1 MKIPYWFESPDILF
15 DKKYILDIIP
25 KNYTMNPK
33 TINAIVRFSIF
44 SNLLFFVLFQN
55 ICFLFLPLFPMLLT
69 YIWYLYSA
77 SLETKE
83 TFTTP
88 SIQNVQNVQKIQK
101 TIPTNNNPFMNFDY
115 VNDSCKKQKA
125 PKVFVCDTDKNKEMR
140 KDIESKFDIRLY
152 KDTSD
157 IFQRRNSQRE
167 FYTRAYQC
175 VPDQTSFSKWCFQT
189 GPTCKEQGLYCTQPS
204 L

>member
-55 ICFLFLPLFPMLLT
+55 ICFLFLPLLPMLLT
-69 YIWYLYSA
+69 YTWYLYST

-88 SIQNVQNVQKIQK
+88 SIQNIQSIQK

>member
-15 DKKYILDIIP
+15 DKKHILDIIP

-55 ICFLFLPLFPMLLT
+55 ICFLFLPLLPMLLT
-69 YIWYLYSA
+69 YTWYLYST

-88 SIQNVQNVQKIQK
+88 SIQNIQSIQK